1 MADHQIKFTVSGIEV
16 SSDGSL
22 SILEIA
28 ELNGIK
34 INNTC
39 REGWCSDCKAIC
51 RGEVEVGKKCRIEE
65 SYRKEG
71 YVYTCCVKPR
81 SDLEIEA

>member
-1 MADHQIKFTVSGIEV
+1 MPEHQIKFTLSGIEV
-16 SSDGSL
+16 MSDGNA

-28 ELNGIK
+28 EQNGIA
-34 INNTC
+34 INNSC

-51 RGEVEVGKKCRIEE
+51 RGEVEVGKGCRIEP
-65 SYRKEG
+65 SYKKEG
-71 YVYTCCVKPR
+71 YVYTCCVKAR